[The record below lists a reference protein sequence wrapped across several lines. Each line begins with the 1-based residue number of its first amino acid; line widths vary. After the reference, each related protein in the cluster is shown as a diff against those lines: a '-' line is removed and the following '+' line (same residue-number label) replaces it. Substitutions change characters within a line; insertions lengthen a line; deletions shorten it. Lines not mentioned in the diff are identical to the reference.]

1 MPGTMNSRKTV
12 CVSVSASAG
21 CFACVAA
28 TRQGLV
34 TNPPRRY

>member
-21 CFACVAA
+21 CFACVVA
-28 TRQGLV
+28 TR
-34 TNPPRRY
+34 